1 MCVQLPLEEEM
12 RNRAL
17 ARAEVLRAPDFD
29 RFADL
34 HAVESL
40 RLAVRRELRVHRG
53 QRALAR
59 LIGVCRGTLR
69 KFVEMRSLPTH
80 QNLEKIRDW
89 AADRPEVRT
98 PLGAVAL
105 AVLAEGLPAQFRLR
119 ARRDLARELS
129 VVYAEAGEV
138 LPAWIEE
145 ELRP

>member
-1 MCVQLPLEEEM
+1 M
-12 RNRAL
+12 RHRVL
-17 ARAEVLRAPDFD
+17 ARAEGLRVPDFD
-29 RFADL
+29 RFADM
-34 HAVESL
+34 HASESL

-69 KFVEMRSLPTH
+69 KFVEMRSLPTYH
-80 QNLEKIRDW
+80 NLEKIRDW
-89 AADRPEVRT
+89 AADRPEVHA

-105 AVLAEGLPAQFRLR
+105 AVLADGLPAQFRRR
-119 ARRDLARELS
+119 ARLDLARELS
-129 VVYAEAGEV
+129 GAYAEAGEV